1 MINGKPGHC
10 LNFQNVLHVP
20 LLRNNLLAVLYLT
33 RQKQFHVSIW
43 QNKLKFKRDRK
54 LLLTATIDD
63 SNTGYLDGYPVPVTE
78 YAGLAH
84 HTASPLNLSLWHRRF
99 AHLNIGDIQEIIKKK
114 MVTGIQ
120 ISDTTPPDPICEPCL
135 AGKQHRGPIPKV
147 AQHRATKPLELIH
160 SDLHGPLPV
169 QAKNGSKYWVTFIDD
184 ATRFWSVVTIRQKS
198 DTFAAFKAFNATP
211 LLTSYHY
218 LPLLVEP

>member
-1 MINGKPGHC
+1 
-10 LNFQNVLHVP
+10 
-20 LLRNNLLAVLYLT
+20 
-33 RQKQFHVSIW
+33 
-43 QNKLKFKRDRK
+43 
-54 LLLTATIDD
+54 
-63 SNTGYLDGYPVPVTE
+63 
-78 YAGLAH
+78 
-84 HTASPLNLSLWHRRF
+84 
-99 AHLNIGDIQEIIKKK
+99 

-120 ISDTTPPDPICEPCL
+120 ISDITPPDPICEPCL

-198 DTFAAFKAFNATP
+198 DTFAAFKAFKAYAENQ
-211 LLTSYHY
+211 LN
-218 LPLLVEP
+218 